1 VKYKADNHLSLVV
14 LQVLLVL
21 VVLVAREP
29 EEAPGLQGADA
40 SFLCW
45 NTIKSTLYIPDSNV

>member
-1 VKYKADNHLSLVV
+1 VKYKEDNHLSLVV
-14 LQVLLVL
+14 LQVLLAL

-29 EEAPGLQGADA
+29 EEAQGLQGADA

-45 NTIKSTLYIPDSNV
+45 NTIKSTLYIPD

>member
-1 VKYKADNHLSLVV
+1 VKYKEYHQS

-29 EEAPGLQGADA
+29 EEAPGLQGVGA
-40 SFLCW
+40 SFF
-45 NTIKSTLYIPDSNV
+45 Y